1 MIKKTNN
8 RREKECFIHIK
19 SMSKLWN
26 QTHNDHVPHGNGE
39 QKARRRSDSYGI
51 KPPFK
56 LILESKDE

>member
-1 MIKKTNN
+1 
-8 RREKECFIHIK
+8 
-19 SMSKLWN
+19 MSKLWN

-56 LILESKDE
+56 LILESKDEWV